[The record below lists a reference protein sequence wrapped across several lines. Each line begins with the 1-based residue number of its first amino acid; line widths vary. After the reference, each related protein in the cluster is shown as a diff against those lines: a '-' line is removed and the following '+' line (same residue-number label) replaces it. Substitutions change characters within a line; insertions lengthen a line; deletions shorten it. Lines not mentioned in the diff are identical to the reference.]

1 MNLRRVRE
9 LCLVAAFTVVLF
21 LGLSNLGVLLD
32 WVRAAMSLLMPFLI
46 GVVVAFILNRV
57 MIWLEKRVLCRLV
70 QGDSPKVQ
78 KRRRGLALL
87 STYLLLLVAI
97 LVVVCIVA
105 PQLTTSVMT
114 LARNMNGYLDSLSQL
129 GAWMA
134 QELVLPDEIYQRL
147 TEWFSQAAAWL
158 MQFLV
163 DFIPRMLGTLLSV
176 SGSIVTF
183 VIGLVVA
190 AHILLNKEQ
199 LLGQARRLCR
209 AFLPRK
215 AVASLSITGR
225 IALEAFGNYLSG
237 QLLDAAIVGVCSV
250 VGLSVLGF
258 PYAMLI
264 GVVMGITNII
274 PFYGPFIGAVPGVLL
289 LLMVEPI
296 RALWYIVFV
305 VVLQQIDGNII
316 APKIIGGSVGLPP
329 LWVLFAVTVGGGIW
343 GVPGMVFGT
352 PLFAVI
358 YRLLGRATRARE
370 ERQRLRRAH

>member
-9 LCLVAAFTVVLF
+9 YCVAAAFTVVLY
-21 LGLSNLGVLLD
+21 LGLSHLGPLLEA
-32 WVRAAMSLLMPFLI
+32 VRWLSNLLMPFII
-46 GVVVAFILNRV
+46 GVVAAFILNRV
-57 MIWLEKRVLCRLV
+57 MACLEKRVFYRLLP
-70 QGDSPKVQ
+70 GEGPKLQ

-87 STYLLLLVAI
+87 STYLLLLAAI
-97 LVVVCIVA
+97 LVVACIVA
-105 PQLTTSVMT
+105 PQLTTSVML
-114 LARNMNGYLDSLSQL
+114 LARNMNGYLDSLARL
-129 GAWMA
+129 GNWAA
-134 QELVLPDEIYQRL
+134 QELVLPPELIQQL
-147 TEWFSQAAAWL
+147 NEWFSQAAAWL

-163 DFIPRMLGTLLSV
+163 DFIPRMLGALVSV

-199 LLGQARRLCR
+199 LLSQGRRLCR
-209 AFLPRK
+209 AFLPRR
-215 AVASLSITGR
+215 AVATLSVTGR
-225 IALEAFGNYLSG
+225 IAVEAFGNYLTG

-250 VGLSVLGF
+250 VGLTVLGF

-264 GVVMGITNII
+264 GVVMGLTNII

-289 LLMVEPI
+289 LLMVSPV

-305 VVLQQIDGNII
+305 VVVQQIDGNIV

-352 PLFAVI
+352 PLFAVV

-370 ERQRLRRAH
+370 RGLRLRRG

>member
-9 LCLVAAFTVVLF
+9 YCVAAAFTVVLY
-21 LGLSNLGVLLD
+21 LGLSHLGPLLG
-32 WVRAAMSLLMPFLI
+32 WLRWLGSLLMPFMI
-46 GVVVAFILNRV
+46 GVVAAFILNRV
-57 MIWLEKRVLCRLV
+57 MVWLEKRVFHRLLP
-70 QGDSPKVQ
+70 GEGPKLQ

-97 LVVVCIVA
+97 LVVACIVA

-114 LARNMNGYLDSLSQL
+114 LARNMNGYLDSLTRL
-129 GAWMA
+129 GNWAA
-134 QELVLPDEIYQRL
+134 QELVLPPELIQQL
-147 TEWFSQAAAWL
+147 NEWFNQAAAWL

-163 DFIPRMLGTLLSV
+163 DFIPRMLGALVSV

-199 LLGQARRLCR
+199 LLSQGRRLCR
-209 AFLPRK
+209 AFLPRR
-215 AVASLSITGR
+215 AVATLSVTGR
-225 IALEAFGNYLSG
+225 IAVEAFGNYLTG
-237 QLLDAAIVGVCSV
+237 QLLDAAIVGICSV
-250 VGLSVLGF
+250 VGLTVLGF

-274 PFYGPFIGAVPGVLL
+274 PFYGPFIGAVRGVLL
-289 LLMVEPI
+289 LLMVSPV

-305 VVLQQIDGNII
+305 VVLQQIDGNIV

-352 PLFAVI
+352 PVFAVI

-370 ERQRLRRAH
+370 GDLRLRRG

>member
-9 LCLVAAFTVVLF
+9 YCVAAAFTVVLY
-21 LGLSNLGVLLD
+21 LGLSHLGPLLEA
-32 WVRAAMSLLMPFLI
+32 VRWLSNLLMPFII
-46 GVVVAFILNRV
+46 GVVAAFILNRV
-57 MIWLEKRVLCRLV
+57 MACLEKRVFCRLLPWE
-70 QGDSPKVQ
+70 GPKLQ

-87 STYLLLLVAI
+87 STYLLLLAAI
-97 LVVVCIVA
+97 LVVACIVA
-105 PQLTTSVMT
+105 PQLTTSVMI
-114 LARNMNGYLDSLSQL
+114 LARNMNGYLDSLARL
-129 GAWMA
+129 GNWAA
-134 QELVLPDEIYQRL
+134 QELVLPPELIQQL
-147 TEWFSQAAAWL
+147 NEWFSQAAAWL

-163 DFIPRMLGTLLSV
+163 DFIPRMLGALVSV

-199 LLGQARRLCR
+199 LLSQGRRLCR
-209 AFLPRK
+209 AFLPRR
-215 AVASLSITGR
+215 AVATLSVTGR
-225 IALEAFGNYLSG
+225 IAVEAFGNYLTG

-250 VGLSVLGF
+250 VGLTVLGF

-264 GVVMGITNII
+264 GVVMGLTNII

-289 LLMVEPI
+289 LLMVSPV

-305 VVLQQIDGNII
+305 VVVQQIDGNIV

-352 PLFAVI
+352 PLFAVV

-370 ERQRLRRAH
+370 RGLRLRRD

>member
-9 LCLVAAFTVVLF
+9 YCVAAAFTVVLY
-21 LGLSNLGVLLD
+21 LGLSHLGPLLGA
-32 WVRAAMSLLMPFLI
+32 VRWLSGLLMPFII
-46 GVVVAFILNRV
+46 GVVAAFILNRV
-57 MIWLEKRVLCRLV
+57 MACLEKRVFCRLLP
-70 QGDSPKVQ
+70 GEGPKLQ

-87 STYLLLLVAI
+87 STYLLLLAAI
-97 LVVVCIVA
+97 LVVACIVA
-105 PQLTTSVMT
+105 PQLTTSVMI
-114 LARNMNGYLDSLSQL
+114 LARNMNGYLDSLARL
-129 GAWMA
+129 GNWAA
-134 QELVLPDEIYQRL
+134 QELVLPPELIQQL
-147 TEWFSQAAAWL
+147 NEWFSQAAAWL

-163 DFIPRMLGTLLSV
+163 DFIPRMLGALVSV

-199 LLGQARRLCR
+199 LLSQGRRLCR
-209 AFLPRK
+209 AFLPRR
-215 AVASLSITGR
+215 AVATLSVTGR
-225 IALEAFGNYLSG
+225 IAVEAFGNYLTG

-250 VGLSVLGF
+250 VGLTVLGF

-264 GVVMGITNII
+264 GVVMGLTNII

-289 LLMVEPI
+289 LLMVSPV

-305 VVLQQIDGNII
+305 VVVQQIDGNIV

-352 PLFAVI
+352 PLFAVV

-370 ERQRLRRAH
+370 RGLRLRRG

>member
-9 LCLVAAFTVVLF
+9 YCVAAAFTVVLY
-21 LGLSNLGVLLD
+21 LGLSHLGPLLG
-32 WVRAAMSLLMPFLI
+32 WLRWLGSLLMPFLI
-46 GVVVAFILNRV
+46 GVVAAFILNRV
-57 MIWLEKRVLCRLV
+57 MAWLEKRVFHRLLP
-70 QGDSPKVQ
+70 GEGPKLQ

-97 LVVVCIVA
+97 LVVACIVA

-114 LARNMNGYLDSLSQL
+114 LARNMNGYLDSLTRL
-129 GAWMA
+129 GNWAA
-134 QELVLPDEIYQRL
+134 RELVLPPELIQQL
-147 TEWFSQAAAWL
+147 NEWFNQAAAWL

-163 DFIPRMLGTLLSV
+163 DFIPRMLGALVSV

-199 LLGQARRLCR
+199 LLSQGRRLCR
-209 AFLPRK
+209 AFLPRR
-215 AVASLSITGR
+215 AVATLSVTGR
-225 IALEAFGNYLSG
+225 IAVEAFGNYLTG
-237 QLLDAAIVGVCSV
+237 QLLDAAIVGICSV
-250 VGLSVLGF
+250 VGLTVLGF

-289 LLMVEPI
+289 LLMVSPV

-305 VVLQQIDGNII
+305 VVLQQIDGNIV

-352 PLFAVI
+352 PVFAVI
-358 YRLLGRATRARE
+358 YRLLGRVTRARE
-370 ERQRLRRAH
+370 GDLRLRRG